1 MSRFLLILLTALC
14 LHQAAFAQ
22 TTPAPTGP
30 RAPTA
35 PLAVALETLKQ
46 PDVVLLDVRTPEE
59 FAAGHLTGAQNLD
72 FLAPGFREKVA
83 KLDKTKTYVLYCAS
97 GNRSGQANVL
107 MEEAG
112 FKKAVNAGAFKEL
125 KAAGLKTE

>member
-1 MSRFLLILLTALC
+1 MPRFLLIVFAALC
-14 LHQAAFAQ
+14 LHQSTSAQ
-22 TTPAPTGP
+22 TTSAPAVTKAPTV
-30 RAPTA
+30 
-35 PLAVALETLKQ
+35 PLAVALKTLRQ

-59 FAAGHLTGAQNLD
+59 FAAGHLARAQNLD
-72 FLAPGFREKVA
+72 FRAPGFREKVA
-83 KLDKTKTYVLYCAS
+83 KLDKAKTYVLHCAS

-112 FKKAVNAGAFKEL
+112 FGKVMNAGAFQDL